1 MNHFD
6 LSSWDLRSPA
16 VATMLNPALIAA
28 ILTSAA
34 ERYESVSAKGM
45 PWELA
50 FIITPLVLHRGSRET
65 LPSTRR
71 AHIPKWV
78 GDNPLL
84 LSGFPERAHAM
95 VPHVREGVR
104 YAVNQQ
110 TISIDNG
117 RFFGSL
123 PATKR
128 PPADGDIQSIVHAAG
143 FLGGWFTKSESTST
157 IYAMFGVTP

>member
-1 MNHFD
+1 MNYFE
-6 LSSWDLRSPA
+6 LSPWDLRSPA
-16 VATMLNPALIAA
+16 VATMLNPALIAT

-34 ERYESVSAKGM
+34 ERYESVSTKGM

-50 FIITPLVLHRGSRET
+50 FIVTPLVLHRGSRES
-65 LPSTRR
+65 LPPTRR
-71 AHIPKWV
+71 THIPKWV

-84 LSGFPERAHAM
+84 LTAFPERAKAM
-95 VPHVREGVR
+95 VPHIREGIR

-110 TISIDNG
+110 TIVIENG
-117 RFFGSL
+117 KLFGLL